1 MNWIDLDNIEQIER
15 IIESSNQKPQII
27 FKHSTTC
34 SISSMARNR
43 LNKSS
48 YENADFYYLDLIAH
62 RNISNAIASKFDV
75 QHESPQVLVI
85 KNGICTYDES
95 HYGINADELEEQT
108 K

>member
-1 MNWIDLDNIEQIER
+1 
-15 IIESSNQKPQII
+15 
-27 FKHSTTC
+27 
-34 SISSMARNR
+34 MAKNR
-43 LNKSS
+43 LTKAS